1 MEEGHLLT
9 LIMPTRNIR
18 GEKIYSASIKSIK
31 FEDASQ
37 AVVKMHKL
45 WGCIRDVSQDQR
57 EIEEHLVVVDE
68 GKPSQLNAEKQQG
81 CQGTLVCSKNDRRN
95 SEGTLRQKFNLIDI

>member
-1 MEEGHLLT
+1 MVLLEGTETLL
-9 LIMPTRNIR
+9 IEDVWQQR
-18 GEKIYSASIKSIK
+18 ECIKSIK

-68 GKPSQLNAEKQQG
+68 GRPTE
-81 CQGTLVCSKNDRRN
+81 C
-95 SEGTLRQKFNLIDI
+95 